1 MSAFSI
7 AILTIHYTLV
17 GLLCVYGAHRVY
29 HTFLAR
35 RWGNDVVDDMPQ
47 LADGSNGAPPPLVTV
62 QAPVFNERFVIER
75 LIDSLAALDYPADR
89 LQIQIID
96 DSTDESIDIAA
107 ERIAYHRARGVNIDH
122 VLRDDRKGFKAGAL
136 DAAMA
141 SATGELIAIFDADF
155 SPEPDFLKKTIPA
168 FRDSKLG
175 MLQTRWLHLNTD
187 SNMLT
192 RVQAIMLDAHFA
204 IEQVARS
211 HTGAYFNF
219 NGTAGIWRRA
229 AIEDAGGWRADTLT
243 EDLDLSYRAQ
253 MKGWR
258 FKYAR
263 NIGCPSELPT
273 NMGAF
278 KTQQHRW
285 AKGAIEVM
293 KKTLLDIWKSPA
305 SPHAKIEA
313 TFHLTGNI
321 SYMLMFIDTLFFLIP
336 SVHIR
341 ETAGWSFLSWLDI
354 PLFFLASLSHAWFFL
369 YSQKLLYGQLANKLS
384 VLPLLLATSIGLGV
398 NNGRAVIEALVGHVT
413 GFIRTPKTGELSTPA
428 QPMSAANKQ
437 KPSSINYKAVS
448 ALWADR
454 LEIGLAAIYIGY
466 LAWAIS
472 KGYFIVVPFLALFA
486 IGFMFTGLHSLTGR
500 LARPVRAGL

>member
-1 MSAFSI
+1 MSTFSI
-7 AILTIHYTLV
+7 AILVTHYLLV

-29 HTFLAR
+29 HVFLAR
-35 RWGNDVVDDMPQ
+35 RWQ
-47 LADGSNGAPPPLVTV
+47 LAQDDLTIRSSASELGADAPLVTI
-62 QAPVFNERFVIER
+62 QAPVFNERFVVER
-75 LIDSLAALDYPADR
+75 LIDSLVALDYPADK

-96 DSTDESIDIAA
+96 DSTDDSIDIAA
-107 ERIAYHRARGVNIDH
+107 ARIAYHRDRGVNINH
-122 VLRDDRKGFKAGAL
+122 VLRENREGFKAGAL

-141 SATGELIAIFDADF
+141 SVTGEFIAIFDADF
-155 SPEPDFLKKTIPA
+155 SPKPDFLKKTIPA
-168 FRDSKLG
+168 FSDPQLG
-175 MLQTRWLHLNTD
+175 MVQTRWLHLNID

-204 IEQVARS
+204 IEQVARA
-211 HTGAYFNF
+211 HTGAFFNF
-219 NGTAGIWRRA
+219 NGTAGVWRRVT
-229 AIEDAGGWRADTLT
+229 IEDSGGWLADTLT

-253 MKGWR
+253 MKGWH

-273 NMGAF
+273 NMSAF

-293 KKTLLDIWKSPA
+293 KKTLADIWKSPV

-321 SYMLMFIDTLFFLIP
+321 AYMLMFFDTLFFLIP

-341 ETAGWSFLSWLDI
+341 ETAGWSFLTWFDI
-354 PLFFLASLSHAWFFL
+354 PLFFFASLSHAWFFL
-369 YSQKLLYGQLANKLS
+369 YSQKLLYGRVANKLP
-384 VLPLLLATSIGLGV
+384 VLPLLLATSIGLSV
-398 NNGRAVIEALVGHVT
+398 NNGRAVIEALIGHVT
-413 GFIRTPKTGELSTPA
+413 DFIRTPKTGALTSAA
-428 QPMSAANKQ
+428 QPSFKSL
-437 KPSSINYKAVS
+437 SSRVNYKAAS

-454 LEIGLAAIYIGY
+454 LELCLAAIYASY

-486 IGFMFTGLHSLTGR
+486 IGFLFTGTHNLIAKTTHPARAR
-500 LARPVRAGL
+500 L